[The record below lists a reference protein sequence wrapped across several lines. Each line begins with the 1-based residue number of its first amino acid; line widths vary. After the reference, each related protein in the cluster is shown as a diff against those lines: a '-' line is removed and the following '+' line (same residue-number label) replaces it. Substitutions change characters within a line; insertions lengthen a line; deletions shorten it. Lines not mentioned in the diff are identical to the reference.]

1 MHSFDDSVPTTLY
14 RALDAVMPS
23 YRALFKAHKITEPQ
37 WRVLRVLW
45 SSEKV
50 TSAELARRTL
60 IQAPSL
66 VGVLD
71 RMESKKLIT
80 RLRSTSDRRQV
91 YILPTAKSRAL
102 EKQVS
107 PHLVDIHES
116 LMKTINEKE
125 WEQVRRVLEKLSAIN
140 TDERSFSASGITLED
155 SKL

>member
-14 RALDAVMPS
+14 RALDAVMPP

-50 TSAELARRTL
+50 TSAELSRRTL

-80 RLRSTSDRRQV
+80 RLRSTSDRRQI
-91 YILPTAKSRAL
+91 YIRPTAQSRAL
-102 EKQVS
+102 EKKVS
-107 PHLVDIHES
+107 PQLLAIHQS
-116 LMKTINEKE
+116 FMKTVSTNE
-125 WEQVRRVLEKLSAIN
+125 WEQVKNVLEKLAGA
-140 TDERSFSASGITLED
+140 TAVGAGIQPD
-155 SKL
+155 KVKAGDGMP